1 MNLMNSWATR
11 TPMAT
16 PLNNYIVEM
25 EHTGLSG
32 WISYRESMLTLRFS
46 YERMLTSIYVFVPG
60 DEQWPAYCRS
70 AGAKTATPRRTEIIQ
85 RLATELRNQ
94 QAPSMVQI
102 NDFGIEVV
110 F

>member
-1 MNLMNSWATR
+1 
-11 TPMAT
+11 MAT
-16 PLNNYIVEM
+16 PLNHYTVEM

-70 AGAKTATPRRTEIIQ
+70 SGAKIATPRRAEIMQ
-85 RLATELRNQ
+85 RIATELRNQ

-102 NDFGIEVV
+102 NDFGIEVM

>member
-1 MNLMNSWATR
+1 
-11 TPMAT
+11 MAT
-16 PLNNYIVEM
+16 PLTTYTVEM

-32 WISYRESMLTLRFS
+32 WISYREPLLTLRFA
-46 YERMLTSIYVFVPG
+46 YERMLTSIYIFVPG

-70 AGAKTATPRRTEIIQ
+70 AGAKTATLRRAEIIQ
-85 RLATELRNQ
+85 RIAAELRNQ
-94 QAPSMVQI
+94 QSPSMVQI